1 MQLDDYTSRGQLRR
15 WDLLDGQPRC
25 PLNPVDPARISDA
38 DRAAILAQNAT
49 VRAKVEA
56 VEAYEAANR
65 LRAGEPPERYEEVVE
80 EEGGEPVRRETA
92 AYKLWR
98 DAGKVVDDATA
109 ETLALAAI
117 RAGAP
122 VIVDGK
128 EVEREPDPI
137 PEDTIVLLQPVPQEV
152 TETQFIRACVRA
164 GIITAAEGVAYLAR
178 GELPAMMET
187 ALEILPEAARTDA
200 TLKAIGSASFSRTDG
215 VFDAL
220 VASEVATA
228 AQIVDVFR
236 LAATLG

>member
-1 MQLDDYTSRGQLRR
+1 MQLDDYTSRGHLRR

-38 DRAAILAQNAT
+38 DRAAILAKNAA

-56 VEAYEAANR
+56 VEAYEAA
-65 LRAGEPPERYEEVVE
+65 LRAQDEE
-80 EEGGEPVRRETA
+80 A
-92 AYKLWR
+92 ASN
-98 DAGKVVDDATA
+98 ATQ
-109 ETLALAAI
+109 ETLELAAI
-117 RAGAP
+117 RAGADP
-122 VIVDGK
+122 
-128 EVEREPDPI
+128 EREPDPI

-152 TETQFIRACVRA
+152 TETQFIRACVHA

-178 GELPAMMET
+178 GELPAMMEA

-220 VASEVATA
+220 AASEVATA
-228 AQIVDVFR
+228 AQIDDVFR
-236 LAATLG
+236 LAATLS